1 MPTALARRFKVDV
14 STIEAPT
21 TWVNFKG
28 INDFN
33 PPVTPTLQS
42 ADDYDTNGW
51 ASFEKTMQAWAA
63 TVKALRKTNAGVFD
77 PGQELVRGRQL
88 GFADAGRCNIRW
100 YDRNGAPEA
109 FQGVALI
116 GWVPSKT
123 GVADLDE
130 VTVTFTGDGILT
142 PIANPFAAPAVPVVL
157 AATPSAVAQGGIVNI
172 TGTGFAGVT
181 GAASVKFGA
190 TNATSYIVVS
200 DNTIVAVMPAGSA
213 GAANITVVNGAGTS
227 VAFSYTRGA

>member
-14 STIEAPT
+14 STIAAPN

-28 INDFN
+28 INDLN
-33 PPVTPTLQS
+33 PAISPTLVGS
-42 ADDYDTNGW
+42 DDYDSNGFS
-51 ASFEKTMQAWAA
+51 SFEKTMQGWVLTA
-63 TVKALRKTNAGVFD
+63 KALRKTVSGVFD
-77 PGQELVRGRQL
+77 PGQELVRAAQLQFGDLGRV
-88 GFADAGRCNIRW
+88 NVRW

-109 FQGVALI
+109 FQGVAVV
-116 GWVPSKT
+116 GWTASKT

-130 VTVTFTGDGILT
+130 ATATFTGDGILT
-142 PIANPFAAPAVPVVL
+142 SIANPFAAAAVPVIVS
-157 AATPSAVAQGGIVNI
+157 AGPSAVAQGGIVNI
-172 TGTGFAGVT
+172 TGTGFAGVN

-213 GAANITVVNGAGTS
+213 GAANITVTNGAGVST
-227 VAFSYTRGA
+227 AFSYTRGA

>member
-1 MPTALARRFKVDV
+1 MTTALARRFKVDV
-14 STIEAPT
+14 SADDT
-21 TWVNFKG
+21 TYIPFKG
-28 INDFN
+28 INDLN
-33 PPVTPTLQS
+33 PPISPTLQS
-42 ADDYDTNGW
+42 ADDYDTDGW
-51 ASFEKTMQAWAA
+51 ASFEKTMQSWILTA
-63 TVKALRKTNAGVFD
+63 KALRKTVAGVFD
-77 PGQELVRGRQL
+77 PGQELVRSRQL
-88 GFADAGRCNIRW
+88 GFADSARIYVRW

-109 FQGVALI
+109 FKGRAIV

-130 VTVTFTGDGILT
+130 ITCTFTGDGILT
-142 PIANPFAAPAVPVVL
+142 PIANPFAAAAVPVIL
-157 AATPSAVAQGGIVNI
+157 SATPTAVAVGGIVNI

-227 VAFSYTRGA
+227 AAFSYTRGA